1 MIDIVAGVFAVL
13 AIVQGFR
20 QGLVLA
26 IFSLLAYILGLA
38 AAMQLSA
45 SVAVWL
51 QNKTGTP
58 MTWLPFVSF
67 LLVFLAVILVVRFA
81 GSLVQGVFTVTM
93 LGWVNRLGGVLFY
106 LITYGI
112 ILSVLLFFATQQGW
126 ISKAQQTESAVY
138 GTLAP
143 FGPKVLQTL
152 TGWIPFFS
160 DSFQRLQDYFGNLQH
175 KIPS

>member
-1 MIDIVAGVFAVL
+1 MIDIVAGICTVL

-20 QGLVLA
+20 QGLILA
-26 IFSLLAYILGLA
+26 IFSLLAYIIGLA

-67 LLVFLAVILVVRFA
+67 LLVFLAVILVVRFTGA
-81 GSLVQGVFTVTM
+81 LVQGVFTVTM
-93 LGWVNRLGGVLFY
+93 LGWVNRIGGVVFY
-106 LITYGI
+106 LATYAI
-112 ILSVLLFFATQQGW
+112 ILSIFLFFAAQQGW
-126 ISKAQQTESAVY
+126 ISTAQQTESAVY

-143 FGPKVLQTL
+143 MGPQVVETV

-160 DSFQRLQDYFGNLQH
+160 NSFQQLQDYFGNLQH